1 MAGSQS
7 NVGLGKVQKRRDV
20 VSPAAIMAE
29 ELRKSGYDA
38 QKALCIL
45 RGLGFDLSRNAVSR
59 LFTA

>member
-1 MAGSQS
+1 MA
-7 NVGLGKVQKRRDV
+7 GKVQKRRDV

-38 QKALCIL
+38 PKAWGIL
-45 RGLGFDLSRNAVSR
+45 RGLGFDLSRKAVSQ